1 MKSHDKYIALPD
13 SFDAREKL
21 GTMCPST
28 KEIRDQGSCGS
39 CWVSDYSWLVVE
51 QFRLGFSVILSVR
64 MGKDVEGHILQQTNI
79 IWHITLTYIGLTLHA
94 ERWFDVF
101 KNSRN
106 TFYAK

>member
-13 SFDAREKL
+13 SFDAGEKL

-79 IWHITLTYIGLTLHA
+79 MQKDGLMFSKTPETHSMQNRFSIILLNDPFH
-94 ERWFDVF
+94 
-101 KNSRN
+101 
-106 TFYAK
+106 